1 MSERK
6 IIQNQRVT
14 ENTMSNNRQSILEH
28 DYAASFRDGI
38 RIDAA
43 DSILKKLQK
52 SSKTGTPR
60 AVENLRASRLACL
73 IFEVKISRGYTNI
86 PSEKAAYNS
95 LLQYNCK

>member
-6 IIQNQRVT
+6 VIQNQGVT
-14 ENTMSNNRQSILEH
+14 ENTMSNNRQSVLEH

-43 DSILKKLQK
+43 DSILKKLQR
-52 SSKTGTPR
+52 SSPKTGTPR
-60 AVENLRASRLACL
+60 AAENLRASRLACL
-73 IFEVKISRGYTNI
+73 IFEVKISRVYRNI

-95 LLQYNCK
+95 LLQYK